1 MIKATNRM
9 SKTPRKPAEVNRVN
23 PSICPS
29 CGSCERTEYRGT
41 REMEFKGVENGMH
54 YDKVIWRYTTC
65 RSCNQVRIDSEKHF
79 IGFVSDTEIVQR

>member
-1 MIKATNRM
+1 
-9 SKTPRKPAEVNRVN
+9 
-23 PSICPS
+23 
-29 CGSCERTEYRGT
+29 
-41 REMEFKGVENGMH
+41 MEFKGVENGMH